1 MSQTLT
7 PGPLFYFINY
17 PILSFSHSSAFGLM
31 RFFVKN
37 RLTKTQGH
45 KISVPTVPILEI
57 GESAPPTQLLIIVV
71 LLHTEGLV
79 QSFFSSTV

>member
-45 KISVPTVPILEI
+45 KISVPILEI